1 MVGSFLLVAYRIGR
15 GLGGGVVFCGVVD
28 RGKCTLRWS
37 KLAGS
42 RMMWV
47 VGG

>member
-15 GLGGGVVFCGVVD
+15 GLGDGVVFCGVVD
-28 RGKCTLRWS
+28 RGKCTLGLS

-42 RMMWV
+42 QML
-47 VGG
+47 